1 MKRFKSMKLIV
12 LIALIIMIINTPVY
26 AQEWSAAQKEVWKN
40 VETYNA
46 LFAAGDLEGSL
57 AYFHQD
63 YRGWSYQNALPMNK
77 ATLQKFMAYYMER
90 EKIILYH
97 IEPVDIQI
105 FGAIAVVHYYTRA
118 VYNDVEG
125 KVKVSSGRWTDILLK
140 QADKWVLIGDH
151 GGETSKE

>member
-1 MKRFKSMKLIV
+1 MNRFKSMKLIV
-12 LIALIIMIINTPVY
+12 MIALIILIINMPVY

-46 LFAAGDLEGSL
+46 LFAAGDLEESL
-57 AYFHQD
+57 AYFHPD

-77 ATLQKFMAYYMER
+77 ATLQKFMAYYMEK
-90 EKIILYH
+90 EKIILYN
-97 IEPVDIQI
+97 IEPVAIQI
-105 FGAIAVVHYYTRA
+105 FGAIAVVHYYYVA

-140 QADKWVLIGDH
+140 QADKWV
-151 GGETSKE
+151 